1 MIGGN
6 ALCSQIEMFVSCQNL
21 KNLDNHS
28 KSDPFVVLEE
38 LDTRSNT
45 WREVGRSEII
55 VNSLNPEF
63 VKRFK
68 NTYRFEENQRI
79 RCRVFDADDDSAN
92 TNTLD
97 LSRQDKAGDTPTIYL
112 ADVVNG
118 INQSK
123 TVNLEGTTKHG
134 RATGTCTIR
143 CEEMANQNGVVTLR
157 FRAQGLTNL
166 DGAFGKSDPFLR
178 MSTTETVNLYL
189 CSAPRS

>member
-1 MIGGN
+1 MYLIIWSFRLTQKKCRSWDRAAAMGLCSSAESFEGANTAQGGLRGSSTGGGASAAAAMIGGN

-68 NTYRFEENQRI
+68 YTYRFEENQRI
-79 RCRVFDADDDSAN
+79 RCRDFDADDDSAN

-97 LSRQDKAGDTPTIYL
+97 LSRQDRAGDTPQFTW
-112 ADVVNG
+112 
-118 INQSK
+118 Q
-123 TVNLEGTTKHG
+123 
-134 RATGTCTIR
+134 
-143 CEEMANQNGVVTLR
+143 
-157 FRAQGLTNL
+157 
-166 DGAFGKSDPFLR
+166 
-178 MSTTETVNLYL
+178 MSSTA
-189 CSAPRS
+189 SIKARR